1 MTALH
6 TLPSIGGVQRAHTM
20 YIHGPTH
27 CHSHTLDLVLSHGIN
42 VVDLNVFP
50 HNPGLSDHHFITFAI
65 ATNNL
70 LRPQPRIIKSRAINS
85 QTTQRFL
92 DVLPDSLCLPKD
104 ARGQKSVN
112 HLTEELNLTLRNTL
126 DAVAPLKT
134 KNISHKKLAPWY
146 TENTRALKQASRKL
160 ERKWRHTKL
169 EVFRLAWKD
178 STVQYRRALTA
189 ARSSYFSNLIEENK
203 NNPKFLFD
211 TVAKLTKKQHSP
223 REDDF
228 HFSSDKFM
236 NFFEEKIMIIRK
248 QITDSS
254 LNLRITSK
262 LSCPESAQ
270 LCQDLGSRETLKC
283 FSTISLD
290 TMMKIIM
297 ASKPSS
303 CILDPIPTKLLK
315 ELLPVLGPPM
325 LNIING
331 SLSTGC
337 VPNSLKVA
345 VIKPLLKKPN
355 LDPENIKRY
364 QFVSVNGLSS
374 DKSTV
379 NFGVPQGS
387 VLGPLLF
394 SLYILPLGDVI
405 RKYNVNFHCYADDT
419 QLYIS
424 IKHGEAPKLPLLEE
438 CVSDIRKWM
447 AANFLLLN
455 SDKTEMLV
463 LGPKKQRDLLLN
475 LTINLNGCTVVSN
488 KTVKDLGVTL
498 DPDLSFEEHI
508 KDSFFP
514 ST

>member
-1 MTALH
+1 
-6 TLPSIGGVQRAHTM
+6 
-20 YIHGPTH
+20 
-27 CHSHTLDLVLSHGIN
+27 
-42 VVDLNVFP
+42 
-50 HNPGLSDHHFITFAI
+50 
-65 ATNNL
+65 
-70 LRPQPRIIKSRAINS
+70 
-85 QTTQRFL
+85 
-92 DVLPDSLCLPKD
+92 
-104 ARGQKSVN
+104 
-112 HLTEELNLTLRNTL
+112 
-126 DAVAPLKT
+126 
-134 KNISHKKLAPWY
+134 
-146 TENTRALKQASRKL
+146 
-160 ERKWRHTKL
+160 
-169 EVFRLAWKD
+169 
-178 STVQYRRALTA
+178 
-189 ARSSYFSNLIEENK
+189 
-203 NNPKFLFD
+203 
-211 TVAKLTKKQHSP
+211 
-223 REDDF
+223 
-228 HFSSDKFM
+228 
-236 NFFEEKIMIIRK
+236 MIIRK

-254 LNLRITSK
+254 LNLRIPSK

-270 LCQDLGSRETLKC
+270 LCQGLGSRETLKC

-290 TMMKIIM
+290 TIMKIIM

-355 LDPENIKRY
+355 LDPENIKNYRPISNLPFLSKMLEKAVAQQLTAFLKTNNVYEKLQSGFRPHHSTETAIVKVVNYLLMASDRGSASVLVLLDLSAAFEVLAWFRSYLSERY

-405 RKYNVNFHCYADDT
+405 RKHNVNFHCYADDT

-424 IKHGEAPKLPLLEE
+424 TKHAEAPKLPSLEA

-447 AANFLLLN
+447 AANFLLFN

-475 LTINLNGCTVVSN
+475 LTINHNGCTVVSN
-488 KTVKDLGVTL
+488 KIVKDLSVTL
-498 DPDLSFEEHI
+498 DPDLSVEEHI
-508 KDSFFP
+508 KTISRTAFFHLQHCNIAKIRNFL
-514 ST
+514 SKNDAEKLIHAFVTSRLDYCNALLSG

>member
-1 MTALH
+1 
-6 TLPSIGGVQRAHTM
+6 
-20 YIHGPTH
+20 
-27 CHSHTLDLVLSHGIN
+27 
-42 VVDLNVFP
+42 
-50 HNPGLSDHHFITFAI
+50 
-65 ATNNL
+65 
-70 LRPQPRIIKSRAINS
+70 
-85 QTTQRFL
+85 
-92 DVLPDSLCLPKD
+92 
-104 ARGQKSVN
+104 
-112 HLTEELNLTLRNTL
+112 
-126 DAVAPLKT
+126 
-134 KNISHKKLAPWY
+134 
-146 TENTRALKQASRKL
+146 
-160 ERKWRHTKL
+160 
-169 EVFRLAWKD
+169 
-178 STVQYRRALTA
+178 
-189 ARSSYFSNLIEENK
+189 
-203 NNPKFLFD
+203 
-211 TVAKLTKKQHSP
+211 
-223 REDDF
+223 
-228 HFSSDKFM
+228 M

-254 LNLRITSK
+254 LNLRIPSK

-270 LCQDLGSRETLKC
+270 LSQDLGSRETLKC
-283 FSTISLD
+283 FSNRSLD

-355 LDPENIKRY
+355 LDPENIKNYRPISNLPFLSKYLEKAVAQQLTAFLKTNNVYEMLQSGFRPHHSTETALVKVVNDILMASVLVLLDLSAAFDTIDHHILLERLETQIGLHGQDLAWFRSYLSERY

-374 DKSTV
+374 DKTTV

-405 RKYNVNFHCYADDT
+405 RKHNVNFHCYADDT

-424 IKHGEAPKLPLLEE
+424 MKHGEAQKLPLLEA

-447 AANFLLLN
+447 AANVLLLN

-463 LGPKKQRDLLLN
+463 LGPKKQKRSSVESEN
-475 LTINLNGCTVVSN
+475 
-488 KTVKDLGVTL
+488 
-498 DPDLSFEEHI
+498 
-508 KDSFFP
+508 
-514 ST
+514 

>member
-1 MTALH
+1 M
-6 TLPSIGGVQRAHTM
+6 
-20 YIHGPTH
+20 
-27 CHSHTLDLVLSHGIN
+27 
-42 VVDLNVFP
+42 
-50 HNPGLSDHHFITFAI
+50 
-65 ATNNL
+65 
-70 LRPQPRIIKSRAINS
+70 
-85 QTTQRFL
+85 
-92 DVLPDSLCLPKD
+92 
-104 ARGQKSVN
+104 
-112 HLTEELNLTLRNTL
+112 
-126 DAVAPLKT
+126 
-134 KNISHKKLAPWY
+134 
-146 TENTRALKQASRKL
+146 
-160 ERKWRHTKL
+160 
-169 EVFRLAWKD
+169 
-178 STVQYRRALTA
+178 
-189 ARSSYFSNLIEENK
+189 
-203 NNPKFLFD
+203 
-211 TVAKLTKKQHSP
+211 
-223 REDDF
+223 EDGF
-228 HFSSDKFM
+228 HFSSNKCM

-254 LNLRITSK
+254 LNLRIPPK
-262 LSCPESAQ
+262 LHCPESAQ
-270 LCQDLGSRETLKC
+270 LCQDLGSREILKC

-290 TMMKIIM
+290 TMMKIAM

-337 VPNSLKVA
+337 VPSSLKVA

-355 LDPENIKRY
+355 LDPEIIKTIKKIKQKLTKKCEKAVAQQLTAFLKTNNVYETLQSGFRPHHSTETALAKVVNDLLMTSDRGSASVLVLLDLSAAFDTIDHHILLERLETQIGLHGQVLAWFRSYLSERY

-374 DKSTV
+374 DKSIV

-405 RKYNVNFHCYADDT
+405 RKHNVKFHCYADDT

-424 IKHGEAPKLPLLEE
+424 MKHGEAPKLPSLEA
-438 CVSDIRKWM
+438 CVSDIKKWM
-447 AANFLLLN
+447 AANVLLLN

-475 LTINLNGCTVVSN
+475 LTINLDGCTVVSN
-488 KTVKDLGVTL
+488 KTVKDLGVAL

-508 KDSFFP
+508 KTVSRTAFFHLRNIAKIRNFL
-514 ST
+514 SKNDAEKLIHAFVTSRL

>member
-1 MTALH
+1 
-6 TLPSIGGVQRAHTM
+6 
-20 YIHGPTH
+20 
-27 CHSHTLDLVLSHGIN
+27 
-42 VVDLNVFP
+42 
-50 HNPGLSDHHFITFAI
+50 
-65 ATNNL
+65 
-70 LRPQPRIIKSRAINS
+70 
-85 QTTQRFL
+85 
-92 DVLPDSLCLPKD
+92 
-104 ARGQKSVN
+104 
-112 HLTEELNLTLRNTL
+112 
-126 DAVAPLKT
+126 
-134 KNISHKKLAPWY
+134 
-146 TENTRALKQASRKL
+146 
-160 ERKWRHTKL
+160 
-169 EVFRLAWKD
+169 
-178 STVQYRRALTA
+178 
-189 ARSSYFSNLIEENK
+189 
-203 NNPKFLFD
+203 
-211 TVAKLTKKQHSP
+211 
-223 REDDF
+223 
-228 HFSSDKFM
+228 M
-236 NFFEEKIMIIRK
+236 NFFEEKILIIRK

-254 LNLRITSK
+254 LNLRIPSK

-303 CILDPIPTKLLK
+303 CILDPIPTILLK
-315 ELLPVLGPPM
+315 ELLPVLGHPM

-355 LDPENIKRY
+355 YRPISNLPFLSNILEKAVAQQLTAFLKTNNVYEILQSGFRPHHSTETALVKVVNDLLMASDRGSASVLVLLDLSAAFDTIDHHILLERLETQIGLHGQVLAWFRSY
-364 QFVSVNGLSS
+364 LSERCQFVSVNGLSS

-387 VLGPLLF
+387 ILGPLLF

-405 RKYNVNFHCYADDT
+405 RKHNVNFHCYADDT

-424 IKHGEAPKLPLLEE
+424 MKHGEAPKIALARSMCFRHKEVEGCKLSTFKLGQNR
-438 CVSDIRKWM
+438 D
-447 AANFLLLN
+447 
-455 SDKTEMLV
+455 V
-463 LGPKKQRDLLLN
+463 LGPKKQRDLVLN

-508 KDSFFP
+508 KTISRTAFFHLHNIAKIRNFLSKSDAEKFIHAFVTSRLDYYNALLSGYP
-514 ST
+514 DKALNKLQLVLNTAARILTRTKKFDHITPVLASLH